1 MPDVG
6 WGLVDGV
13 RGVWMCTPD
22 LDLSAQ
28 FYAGLTAGGESVRE
42 RDVRRATRVSFLPF
56 EGPASWLVVFGVAR
70 IDDVVERCLS
80 GGAQITGTHNDL
92 AVVEMTDARGVRFG
106 LMGHDAAPSCDDLR
120 VGDVI
125 LADLYTRDVDRAQDF
140 YTAALNLNVDVL
152 VDDPVD
158 YVQLSSG
165 ARHVMG
171 ILEMTSFLPS
181 GTPEHWMP
189 YLRFDHVEL
198 GIARATSLGALVV
211 VPSTPSPTGTYAI
224 VKDPLGCL
232 VGLWDGAS
240 LTTSGRSGPAI
251 VGPRR

>member
-1 MPDVG
+1 MPDVDSG
-6 WGLVDGV
+6 RVDGV

-22 LDLSAQ
+22 VDLSAQ
-28 FYAGLTAGGESVRE
+28 FYAGLTAGREPARE
-42 RDVRRATRVSFLPF
+42 RGVRRGPRVSFLAS
-56 EGPASWLVVFGVAR
+56 EDSASWLVAFGATRV
-70 IDDVVERCLS
+70 DDVVERCVG

-106 LMGHDAAPSCDDLR
+106 LMGRDTAPSRDDLR
-120 VGDVI
+120 GGDVV
-125 LADLYTRDVDRAQDF
+125 LADLYTRDVERAQEF
-140 YTAALNLNVDVL
+140 YTSALNLSVDVL
-152 VDDPVD
+152 ADDPVD

-165 ARHVMG
+165 TRHVMG
-171 ILEMTSFLPS
+171 ILEMTSFMPS

-189 YLRFDHVEL
+189 YLRFERVEL

-240 LTTSGRSGPAI
+240 LTTSGRSGSVI
-251 VGPRR
+251 VGPQR